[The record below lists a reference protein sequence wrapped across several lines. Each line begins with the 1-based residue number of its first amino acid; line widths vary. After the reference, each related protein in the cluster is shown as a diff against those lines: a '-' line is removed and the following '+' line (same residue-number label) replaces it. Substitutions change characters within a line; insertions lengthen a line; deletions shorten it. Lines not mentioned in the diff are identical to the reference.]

1 MHQNLFKPRR
11 EGGRPLSC
19 VALVDVQAPVFL
31 VISGVLRAAVDV
43 SGSAWKWLN
52 IDTSVDDESRCE
64 DYRPLA
70 VPDSL
75 ALAAPEAPF
84 VVTVDLSA
92 CEE

>member
-1 MHQNLFKPRR
+1 MHYLEQGLVTWLRFPAMHQNLFKPRR

-19 VALVDVQAPVFL
+19 VAL
-31 VISGVLRAAVDV
+31 VDV